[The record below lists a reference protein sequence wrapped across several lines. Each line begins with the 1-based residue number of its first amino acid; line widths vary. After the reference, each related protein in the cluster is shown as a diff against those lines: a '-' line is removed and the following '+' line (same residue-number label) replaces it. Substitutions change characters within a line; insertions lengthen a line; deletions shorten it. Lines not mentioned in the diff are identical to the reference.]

1 LLTRSIAVSDALR
14 FKSFLK
20 HFSGKMA
27 LFGNG
32 FASFS
37 GVAERIGNRQYETA
51 GEIQSALPG
60 SRPVYTKG
68 R

>member
-1 LLTRSIAVSDALR
+1 
-14 FKSFLK
+14 
-20 HFSGKMA
+20 MA

-32 FASFS
+32 FAGFS

-51 GEIQSALPG
+51 GEIQSASPG